1 MAKGRQQ
8 DRERVRQSPVTE
20 GALKSITQ
28 CIYSDDHKRN
38 TPFAIALH

>member
-1 MAKGRQQ
+1 MVEGSRTGRG
-8 DRERVRQSPVTE
+8 VRQSPVTE

-28 CIYSDDHKRN
+28 CIYSDDRKRN